1 MDILLGEERSLPLSF
16 LFFLCIFCP
25 KRTTL
30 KKVVVGWG
38 GGGGGEEGGRRRGG
52 RKVEKEK

>member
-38 GGGGGEEGGRRRGG
+38 GGGGWRGGGGEEAGR
-52 RKVEKEK
+52 

>member
-38 GGGGGEEGGRRRGG
+38 GGGGVEGRRGG
-52 RKVEKEK
+52 GGGEVER